1 MSNNTATPGDHP
13 ARSALLDAL
22 PLSLLVG
29 LLALWWL
36 GWPGLANSDGEH
48 PPLKPVSV
56 ETSEDLDSLF
66 VELDYAWP
74 ADRVPAI
81 AVRGFPADLADI
93 QPEDR
98 KRLFFKALLP
108 MVLAENARIA
118 EQQAQLMQALG
129 QDLTEQ
135 RRRNIINQLAAAYAV
150 GGGPR
155 DPNTIA
161 ELQRRIQPVPVELAL
176 AQAAQESGWG
186 TSRFAQEG
194 HNLFGQWTW
203 SAETGLQP
211 AQRDEGARHFVRV
224 FDSPRDSVRA
234 YLHNLNTHRAYAH
247 FRTLRARA
255 VQNNR
260 PMSPSTMTAGLRQY
274 SERGWDYVREVRGL
288 IESEALQR
296 AVARAELQPLREPR
310 RSDLAAY

>member
-36 GWPGLANSDGEH
+36 GWPGLASSDGEQ
-48 PPLKPVSV
+48 PPLKSVAV
-56 ETSEDLDSLF
+56 ETSDDLDGLF
-66 VELDYAWP
+66 VELGYTWP
-74 ADRVPAI
+74 AEHVPAI
-81 AVRGFPADLADI
+81 ALRAFPADLAEI
-93 QPEDR
+93 QPGDR
-98 KRLFFKALLP
+98 KRLFLKALLP
-108 MVLAENARIA
+108 IVLAENARIT
-118 EQQAQLMQALG
+118 EQRAQLERALG

-135 RRRNIINQLAAAYAV
+135 RRRNIINRLAAAYGV
-150 GGGPR
+150 EGDPR
-155 DPNTIA
+155 EPSTIA
-161 ELQRRIQPVPVELAL
+161 ELQRRVQPVPVALVL

-203 SAETGLQP
+203 SAEAGLRP
-211 AQRDEGARHFVRV
+211 ARRDEEARHFVRV

-234 YLHNLNTHRAYAH
+234 YLHNLNTHHAYSH

-255 VQNNR
+255 VQNNQ
-260 PMSPSTMTAGLRQY
+260 PMTANTMTAGLRRY
-274 SERGWDYVREVRGL
+274 SERGWEYVREVRGL

-296 AVARAELQPLREPR
+296 AVARAELQPLRQPR
-310 RSDLAAY
+310 RSALAAR

>member
-1 MSNNTATPGDHP
+1 MSNNTATPGNHP

-66 VELDYAWP
+66 MELDYAWP

-135 RRRNIINQLAAAYAV
+135 RRRNIINRLAAAYGVEGA
-150 GGGPR
+150 PR

-161 ELQRRIQPVPVELAL
+161 ELQRRIQPVPVELVL

-203 SAETGLQP
+203 SAEAGLRP
-211 AQRDEGARHFVRV
+211 ARRDEGARHFVRA

-234 YLHNLNTHRAYAH
+234 YMHNLNTHRAYAH

-260 PMSPSTMTAGLRQY
+260 PMTPSTMTAGLRQY

-296 AVARAELQPLREPR
+296 AVARAELEPLREPR
-310 RSDLAAY
+310 RSALAAY

>member
-66 VELDYAWP
+66 MELDYAWP

-150 GGGPR
+150 EGGPR

-161 ELQRRIQPVPVELAL
+161 ELQRRIQPVPVELVL